1 MKVSSLRVGELADAL
16 TKATTDRVMKEKAA
30 RVGERI
36 REVRITTIFNISVYE
51 SWRESLTGLMSCF
64 AGGRGTECHPCN
76 LHISTTSSERSPVAR
91 LMSFP
96 SSLFPC
102 FPSHLSPFPCL
113 PYLYLVLMTLTIRH
127 DSFHYPF
134 SLTIPPC
141 YSLNIHPACYY
152 ILIQVSP

>member
-36 REVRITTIFNISVYE
+36 REVRITTIFNVSVYE
-51 SWRESLTGLMSCF
+51 SWRESLTGSISCF
-64 AGGRGTECHPCN
+64 AGGRGAERHSCN
-76 LHISTTSSERSPVAR
+76 LHISTTSSERSPVPG
-91 LMSFP
+91 LMPLP

-102 FPSHLSPFPCL
+102 FPSHLYPFHCL
-113 PYLYLVLMTLTIRH
+113 PSLYLILMTLTIRH

-134 SLTIPPC
+134 SLTIRPC
-141 YSLNIHPACYY
+141 YSLNIHPARSY